1 MLASAVRLEA
11 NTTSVMPGCFLH
23 PSRMLYFWLVK
34 DSSWDSQSS
43 SLQKQACLFS
53 YADFTLQRG
62 PHHSSPFTCA
72 IQPFP
77 PAPSLPAWRIQQCLA
92 PPSVTSASCLCCCLS
107 QIAIS
112 YVRFDSFPCLDA
124 LLNLRPALMSAL
136 SWSAGLIGPSLENW
150 EWISLK
156 LNALKVS
163 SSHLSPSTAD
173 FFFLSVKMLWVFQ
186 GRQSCLRPET

>member
-23 PSRMLYFWLVK
+23 PSRLLYFWLGK

-62 PHHSSPFTCA
+62 PHHSPPLPCA

-77 PAPSLPAWRIQQCLA
+77 PAPSLPIQQCLA
-92 PPSVTSASCLCCCLS
+92 PLSVSSASCLCCCLS
-107 QIAIS
+107 QIAIF

-136 SWSAGLIGPSLENW
+136 SWPTGLIGPSLKNW
-150 EWISLK
+150 ECSQVNFIEIKYIKSKFLTSFP
-156 LNALKVS
+156 LN
-163 SSHLSPSTAD
+163 HRI
-173 FFFLSVKMLWVFQ
+173 FFLSVKMLWVFQ